1 MRFSNNN
8 GTTTITAKFQN
19 GYKLWVDIPTY
30 IVSEYEKTV
39 AYLSKSEFANMLIK
53 IFMSQTQAINM
64 SYNDPASLRRM
75 VIEYM
80 LKQIENKREENT
92 EGNTER
98 TTEDESIYSPWLES
112 APTMEMSY

>member
-1 MRFSNNN
+1 MRFSNSN
-8 GTTTITAKFQN
+8 GTTTMTAKFQN

-64 SYNDPASLRRM
+64 SYNDPAGLRRM
-75 VIEYM
+75 IVEYM
-80 LKQIENKREENT
+80 LRQIANKR

-98 TTEDESIYSPWLES
+98 PTEDESIYSPWLKS
-112 APTMEMSY
+112 APAMEMSY